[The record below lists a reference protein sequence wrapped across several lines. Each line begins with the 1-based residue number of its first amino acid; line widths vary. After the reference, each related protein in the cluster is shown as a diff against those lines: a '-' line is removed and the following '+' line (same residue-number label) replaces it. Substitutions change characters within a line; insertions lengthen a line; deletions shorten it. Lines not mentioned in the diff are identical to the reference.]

1 MTFIIYSSF
10 ASKPMQY
17 SFVKSLLESSW
28 MIHPGAASAYY
39 PLLKGALAGL
49 EFVAEPEPE
58 NSIPFLVSASTNR
71 VIPFSNPDDLSF
83 STENDQFV
91 FVLNVRGTILKH
103 DAFCGP
109 RGTRTLASRLAS
121 MDKKANVIGHI
132 IVTESGGG
140 MAAAVPEMADAIQA
154 LTKPVVAW
162 IDGMSASAAY
172 YINSYCSHIMASR
185 ATDQVGCIGTLIQLQ
200 GYPKFAKLEDG
211 SVVAR
216 IYADSATEKNDEY
229 EAALEGNFTLIKER
243 ILNPHNEQFVSDVKS
258 NRSGVLDEQLKGRT
272 FNAGDVVGT
281 LIDSIGSFND
291 AVDLVKSLAKPIA
304 GTKQNSNINNS
315 KKMDGLTHLN
325 SIASIS
331 DFEVVDGHA
340 SFNEEQLADI
350 DQQLGI
356 GNASIERE
364 AQLTAENTSLSETIT
379 ARDARIVELETALN
393 DISGNDAADTSASVV
408 ADTDSPN
415 STKKPVQNE
424 IASAMEIC
432 ENHLKT
438 YQ

>member
-1 MTFIIYSSF
+1 
-10 ASKPMQY
+10 
-17 SFVKSLLESSW
+17 

-39 PLLKGALAGL
+39 PLLKGALSGL

-58 NSIPFLVSASTNR
+58 NSVPFLVSVSSNR

-83 STENDQFV
+83 SEENDQYV

-109 RGTRTLASRLAS
+109 RGTRTLASRLAR
-121 MDKKANVIGHI
+121 MDKEANVIGHI
-132 IVTESGGG
+132 IITESGGG

-216 IYADSATEKNDEY
+216 IYADDATEKNDEY
-229 EAALEGNFTLIKER
+229 EAALEGNFKLIKER
-243 ILNPHNEQFVSDVKS
+243 ILNPHNEQFISDVKA

-272 FNAGDVVGT
+272 FNAGDLVGT

-291 AVDLVKSLAKPIA
+291 AVELVRSLAKPLTGSKEI
-304 GTKQNSNINNS
+304 SNNNNS
-315 KKMDGLTHLN
+315 KQMAELTHLN
-325 SIASIS
+325 NIQSVSG
-331 DFEVVDGHA
+331 FETIDGQA
-340 SFNEEQLADI
+340 SFNEEQLNDI
-350 DQQLGI
+350 NQELANGAI
-356 GNASIERE
+356 ATERVAVLE
-364 AQLTAENTSLSETIT
+364 SENTTLTETVSQ
-379 ARDARIVELETALN
+379 RDARIIELESALE
-393 DISGNDAADTSASVV
+393 AAIGDNSDGSAGVKK
-408 ADTDSPN
+408 DSDGSEN
-415 STKKPVQNE
+415 SKKPKQNE
-424 IASAMEIC
+424 IASAMEVC
-432 ENHLKT
+432 ENHLKI
-438 YQ
+438 YN